1 MPMVAVSPRS
11 RATLAALAALLACP
25 PAARAGWSA
34 GHALRPA
41 GGRTM
46 QQLAIGTDGRTRA
59 LWSDAYEAAT
69 LWEAQA
75 GPAAV
80 HFGAARRLVTL
91 ARGDLFPVA
100 RTTSAGGAAV
110 VFERR
115 GGANTAR
122 VVARVQRPGGSF
134 SAPVAL
140 SSLGQTARA
149 PVLAMDAAGD
159 ALAAWRLKSGAVE
172 IARRPHGTLR
182 FGRRDRVRHG
192 ADARADFGAIAAAV
206 GPGGVAALAFA
217 ARGGLY
223 LATGSVR
230 AGLGAPRRVGPA
242 ALPAAIGLATGP
254 GGPLVAWTDVATC
267 RVFPAGIALPATTAS
282 GIEPAPAVAIAA
294 HGERVVACP
303 GDGPLEVVTA
313 PAGQPFASA
322 PEPVGT
328 QAASEPPSLA
338 TDPGGDVALAWLE
351 QAPAGSSVA
360 VALRPA
366 GAGAFGAPQTLAP
379 PRPQALG
386 PLVAL
391 GIGGRA
397 VTAWTDGRTRAAFNS
412 G

>member
-1 MPMVAVSPRS
+1 
-11 RATLAALAALLACP
+11 
-25 PAARAGWSA
+25 
-34 GHALRPA
+34 
-41 GGRTM
+41 M
-46 QQLAIGTDGRTRA
+46 QQLAIGRDGRTRA

-75 GPAAV
+75 GPTAV
-80 HFGAARRLVTL
+80 RFGAARRLVTL
-91 ARGDLFPVA
+91 APGDLFPVA
-100 RTTSAGGAAV
+100 RMTSTGRAAV

-115 GGANTAR
+115 GGWNTAR

-140 SSLGQTARA
+140 SSLGQNARA

-172 IARRPHGTLR
+172 VARRPHGTLR
-182 FGRRDRVRHG
+182 FRRRDRVRHG

-206 GPGGVAALAFA
+206 GPGGAAALAFA

-254 GGPLVAWTDVATC
+254 GGPLVAWMDGATC
-267 RVFPAGIALPATTAS
+267 RVFPAGIALPATTA
-282 GIEPAPAVAIAA
+282 GALAPAPAVAIAP

-303 GDGPLEVVTA
+303 GDGPLDVLTA
-313 PAGQPFASA
+313 PAGQPFAPA
-322 PEPVGT
+322 PERVGT
-328 QAASEPPSLA
+328 QAASEPASLA
-338 TDPGGDVALAWLE
+338 TNPGGDVALVWLE
-351 QAPAGSSVA
+351 QGPPGSSVA

-366 GAGAFGAPQTLAP
+366 GAGAFGPPQTLAP

-391 GIGGRA
+391 GIGGRT
-397 VTAWTDGRTRAAFNS
+397 VTAWADGRARAAFSS